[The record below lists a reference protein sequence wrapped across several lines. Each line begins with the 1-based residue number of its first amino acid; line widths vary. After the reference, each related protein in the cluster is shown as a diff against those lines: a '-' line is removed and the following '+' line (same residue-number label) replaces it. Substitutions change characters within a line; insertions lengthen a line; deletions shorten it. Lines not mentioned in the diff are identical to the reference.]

1 MFTGKKFKKYKIL
14 KSIIKKKHQGLKL
27 AEIF

>member
-1 MFTGKKFKKYKIL
+1 MFTSKKFKKFKIL
-14 KSIIKKKHQGLKL
+14 KSIIKKIYHSLKL